1 MSEKKLAIGLCTYK
15 RPEQLFRCLQSLAT
29 MDRLENVSMCLI
41 IVDNDPAGSARE
53 VVDTFRGTAAFPVYY
68 RVEQRPGI
76 PCARNNVLRQAVTLG
91 ITDLAFIDD
100 DEYVDDQ
107 WLVALWSQYIS
118 SGADVMAG
126 HVITVYPPETPRW
139 IMQGQFYQN
148 QKRQSNVLLTSAAT
162 NNVVFNF
169 EKLVVQ
175 WSLLFDE
182 RFGLAGGSDSDFF
195 TRAAKKGARIQW
207 THDAIVY
214 EVLARERMRIA
225 YLLKNRFRKSNLKL
239 GYADLSVRQKVN
251 LFFGLFKKI
260 ICCMLVLPFS
270 FFRGVSGFVSVL
282 SRMVAAAANIMALAG
297 LRITWDEYHSST
309 TQNEK
314 K

>member
-1 MSEKKLAIGLCTYK
+1 MD
-15 RPEQLFRCLQSLAT
+15 RPE
-29 MDRLENVSMCLI
+29 NVVMCLI
-41 IVDNDPAGSARE
+41 VADNDPAGSSRE
-53 VVDTFRGTAAFPVYY
+53 AVDTFRAGVPFPVHY

-76 PCARNNVLRQAVTLG
+76 PCARNNVLQQAATLG

-107 WLVALWSQYIS
+107 WLVTLWSQYRR

-139 IMQGQFYQN
+139 ITQGQFYQN
-148 QKRQSNVLLTSAAT
+148 QKRQSNVPLTSAAT

-195 TRAAKKGARIQW
+195 TRAAKKGAIIQW

-214 EVLARERMRIA
+214 EVLAQERMRIS

-239 GYADLSVRQKVN
+239 GYADLTVRQKAG
-251 LFFGLFKKI
+251 LFFGLLKKI
-260 ICCMLVLPFS
+260 ICSILILPFS
-270 FFRGVSGFVSVL
+270 FFRGVSGFVTVL
-282 SRMVAAAANIMALAG
+282 SRVVAAAANIMALAG
-297 LRITWDEYHSST
+297 LRIKWDEYHSAAMK
-309 TQNEK
+309 NEK